1 MKMKKSIVFALVVSL
16 FSCQTK
22 SQETIKEEKAV
33 IEEVAAKTDKVAVF
47 ASGCFWCSEHI
58 FSSLEGVSKV
68 TSGYAGGIEE
78 NPTYEKVSRHETSYA
93 EAIEIYY
100 DEKIIS
106 FDDLVQVF
114 FDSHDPTTLNQQGP
128 DIGESYR
135 SIAFY
140 SNTAE
145 KKIIDD
151 KIAKL
156 TKEKAFKDPIVTEIM
171 PTGKFYKAEDY
182 HQNFVLLN
190 PNQGYV
196 KGVSIPRYEAFA
208 KKCKRK
214 LKAQ

>member
-1 MKMKKSIVFALVVSL
+1 MKKILLIFVATL

-22 SQETIKEEKAV
+22 SQETKKTDIVEKAN
-33 IEEVAAKTDKVAVF
+33 KTDKVAVF

-58 FSSLEGVSKV
+58 FESLDGVSKV
-68 TSGYAGGIEE
+68 TSGYAGGKEE
-78 NPTYEKVSRHETSYA
+78 NPTYEKVSNHETSYA

-100 DEKIIS
+100 DEKKIS
-106 FDDLVQVF
+106 FKDLVQVF

-140 SNTAE
+140 GNANE

-151 KIAKL
+151 MIAEL
-156 TKEKAFKDPIVTEIM
+156 TKNKVFKNPIVTQVM
-171 PTGKFYKAEDY
+171 PNGKFYKAEDY

-196 KGVSIPRYEAFA
+196 KGVSIPRFEAFE
-208 KKCKRK
+208 KKCKIKR
-214 LKAQ
+214 KAQ